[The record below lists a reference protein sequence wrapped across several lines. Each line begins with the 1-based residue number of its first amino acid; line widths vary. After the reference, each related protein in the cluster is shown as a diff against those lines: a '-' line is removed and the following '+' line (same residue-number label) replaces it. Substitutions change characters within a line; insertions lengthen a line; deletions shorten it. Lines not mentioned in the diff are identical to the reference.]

1 MKDHQLDILRKK
13 LNPPAHG
20 YSLLLLSLVGLWLV
34 APFFGMANIEEVTNA
49 IFITAM
55 AIAACYTMSD
65 QGKSFVIV
73 IVLAGLLMVTMWL
86 GLSATKEQWALVA
99 ASVTGVFFFGLV
111 AYEILVDILSKGKRV
126 SMNLIFGAT
135 AVYLLI
141 GVCFAYL
148 YSLIFTLDPN
158 AFRGVPP
165 EGGAPYHFTYFSFVT
180 LTTLGYGDITPL
192 TRVGGSFAT
201 LEAIVGQLYLTILV
215 ARLVGMHI
223 SQTSGE

>member
-1 MKDHQLDILRKK
+1 MKDDQLDILRKK

-34 APFFGMANIEEVTNA
+34 APFFGMVDIEEVTNA
-49 IFITAM
+49 IFITAV

-65 QGKSFVIV
+65 QGKSFFIV

-86 GLSATKEQWALVA
+86 VLTAPEQQWALVVA
-99 ASVTGVFFFGLV
+99 GVTGVLFFGLV
-111 AYEILVDILSKGKRV
+111 AYEILIDILSKGKHV

-141 GVCFAYL
+141 GVCFAYI
-148 YSLIFTLDPN
+148 YALIFTFDPD
-158 AFRGVPP
+158 AFRGVPL
-165 EGGAPYHFTYFSFVT
+165 EGGAQYHFTYFSFVT
-180 LTTLGYGDITPL
+180 LTTLGYGDVTPL

-223 SQTSGE
+223 SQASGE